1 MSRAKELK
9 NSSDNNL
16 NLYDYFS
23 LFIPNKKSKYTELLL
38 KIMKKTPDLSRYV
51 NDIKDRLQNEFK
63 ISKSDLDQVNDLHLL
78 LFYRMVDGMF
88 NINDLVS
95 FQRFCEYNERNLIEQ
110 NDLSRYNNFE
120 DVLNQLSL
128 AEINVETKNLEKQVK
143 VVYQDDEWLLI
154 RPLTYAASKKYG
166 SNTKWCTT
174 QTNNPEYFLKYANKG
189 VLIYCINKKTG
200 YKVAAFCSLDKNDS
214 EFSFWNQKDSRV
226 DSIETELTPD
236 LLTVILKESKTPY
249 SKTNRF
255 LLSDEE
261 REKEDLMLNNIKR
274 EDYELRA
281 VEAESPELP
290 MDMDMEM
297 TAESPTELPE
307 PVQDIQI
314 SNENG
319 IGVQNYSGHTGNF

>member
-38 KIMKKTPDLSRYV
+38 RIMKKTPDLSRYV
-51 NDIKDRLQNEFK
+51 NDIKDRLQKEFK
-63 ISKSDLDQVNDLHLL
+63 ITKSDLDQVNDLHLL

-110 NDLSRYNNFE
+110 NDLSRYDNFE
-120 DVLNQLSL
+120 DVLSQLSL
-128 AEINVETKNLEKQVK
+128 AEIIVETKNMEKQVK
-143 VVYQDDEWLLI
+143 VVYEDNEWLLI

-174 QTNNPEYFLKYANKG
+174 QSNNPEYFLKYANKG

-200 YKVAAFCSLDKNDS
+200 YKIASFCSLDKNDS

-236 LLTVILKESKTPY
+236 LLTVILRESKTPY

-274 EDYELRA
+274 EDYELR
-281 VEAESPELP
+281 SPEVETAELP
-290 MDMDMEM
+290 TDMEM
-297 TAESPTELPE
+297 MAELPTELPE

-319 IGVQNYSGHTGNF
+319 IGVQNYSGHTVNF

>member
-1 MSRAKELK
+1 MSRVRELK

-38 KIMKKTPDLSRYV
+38 RIMKKTPDLSRYV

-63 ISKSDLDQVNDLHLL
+63 ISKSELDQVNDLHLL

-95 FQRFCEYNERNLIEQ
+95 FQKFCEYNERNLIEQ

-174 QTNNPEYFLKYANKG
+174 QSNTPEYFLKYANKG

-200 YKVAAFCSLDKNDS
+200 YKVASFCSLDKNDS
-214 EFSFWNQKDSRV
+214 EFSFWNQKDIRV

-281 VEAESPELP
+281 VA
-290 MDMDMEM
+290 
-297 TAESPTELPE
+297 AELPE
-307 PVQDIQI
+307 PIIEQPAVVDMEI